1 MRTYAQEQGGT
12 RWEITKRRQ
21 GSGSGGCPCGFQP
34 LGHVRLCDSMWTVAR
49 QAPLSPGVCS
59 DSCPLSWRCQ
69 PAISS
74 SVIPFSSCPQSFP
87 ALAAFPASWPK
98 DWNFSFSVSPSSEYS
113 ELISFRIDWLD
124 LLAVQGTLKSFLQH
138 HDLKASVLQHSLLD
152 GPTLTSVH
160 DYWKNYS
167 FD

>member
-1 MRTYAQEQGGT
+1 MIRKTFKGSDDGCGDQSQGVLGGRTRLQIHCGRVRTYAQEQGGT

-74 SVIPFSSCPQSFP
+74 SVVLFSSCPQSFP
-87 ALAAFPASWPK
+87 ASAAFPASWLSHQVAK
-98 DWNFSFSVSPSSEYS
+98 GLEFQ
-113 ELISFRIDWLD
+113 L
-124 LLAVQGTLKSFLQH
+124 
-138 HDLKASVLQHSLLD
+138 
-152 GPTLTSVH
+152 
-160 DYWKNYS
+160 
-167 FD
+167 